1 MKILIRKV
9 FARIKFIL
17 ANRNYA
23 TKRAYLRKQ
32 GATIGENT
40 NLNCYTS
47 AFGTEP
53 YLITIGDNC
62 LLAGGVEFFTH
73 DGGVMVLNNLNY
85 FADKKMDKIAPIKI
99 GNNVY
104 FGQNAMVLPG
114 VTIGDNVIIGAGAVV
129 TRDIPDNV
137 VAVGIPAK
145 VIKSIDEYYAKAKEE
160 NLFYPTLHLNPEQKR
175 KYFSKNKDTSEN

>member
-1 MKILIRKV
+1 MFKKILG
-9 FARIKFIL
+9 RISWIV
-17 ANRNYA
+17 ANRNYH

-32 GATIGENT
+32 GAKIGANT
-40 NLNCYTS
+40 RLNCTVG

-73 DGGVMVLNNLNY
+73 DGGVMVLNNLGY
-85 FADKKMDKIAPIKI
+85 FDGKKMDKIAPIKI

-104 FGQNAMVLPG
+104 FGQNAMVMPG
-114 VTIGDNVIIGAGAVV
+114 VTIGNNVIIGAGAIV

-137 VAVGIPAK
+137 VAVGVPAK
-145 VIKSIDEYYAKAKEE
+145 VIKSVDEYYNKALASKQ
-160 NLFYPTLHLNPEQKR
+160 FYPTLGMSAKEKR
-175 KYFSKNKDTSEN
+175 AFFEKENL